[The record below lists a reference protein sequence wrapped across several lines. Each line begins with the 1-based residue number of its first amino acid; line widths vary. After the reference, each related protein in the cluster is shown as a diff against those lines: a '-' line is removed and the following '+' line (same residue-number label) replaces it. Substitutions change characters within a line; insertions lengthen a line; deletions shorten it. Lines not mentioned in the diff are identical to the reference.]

1 MFTKFKINNELL
13 GIFYMLLCQFSFA
26 TNDAFVKVIYQ
37 NYDEIFVL
45 NQIIFIRGIF
55 TLLFILLFLYIK
67 KEFNF
72 KLIFTSNELK
82 VRGLLESLAALFFFF
97 GIALLPFANV
107 YILLSMAPIV
117 LTAFAAIFL
126 NEKVRWKRWSAVL
139 LGFLGVVIVINPG
152 KLESSYYFIFPI
164 IAAIMLSIR
173 DMYTKNF
180 KRDYSSLQIA
190 FITCF
195 VVTALFGL
203 LSIYKFYDFNLMDIF
218 ILFIAAFFLAIGY
231 IFSVA
236 TIKIALVSATSTF
249 RYSVILWGILYGY
262 FLFDEVPS
270 INSYVGALI
279 IVISGLIIISRQKQL
294 GKIK

>member
-1 MFTKFKINNELL
+1 MFSKYKINNELL

-55 TLLFILLFLYIK
+55 TLLFILLFLHFK
-67 KEFNF
+67 KELNF
-72 KLIFTSNELK
+72 KLIFNSNELR
-82 VRGLLESLAALFFFF
+82 VRGLLEFLAALFFFI

-107 YILLSMAPIV
+107 YILLSMAPIL
-117 LTAFAAIFL
+117 LTAFAAVFL
-126 NEKVRWKRWSAVL
+126 NEKVRWIRWGAVL

-180 KRDYSSLQIA
+180 KKDYTSLQIA
-190 FITCF
+190 FMTCF

-203 LSIYKFYDFNLMDIF
+203 ISIYKFYDFILMDIF

-262 FLFDEVPS
+262 FLFDEVPP
-270 INSYVGALI
+270 INSYIGALI

>member
-1 MFTKFKINNELL
+1 MFAKLKNNNELL

-26 TNDAFVKVIYQ
+26 TNDAFVKVVYQ
-37 NYDEIFVL
+37 NYNEIFVL

-55 TLLFILLFLYIK
+55 TLFFILLFLFIK
-67 KEFNF
+67 KEIDF
-72 KLIFTSNELK
+72 KLIFTSNELR
-82 VRGLLESLAALFFFF
+82 VRGLLESLAGLFFFI
-97 GIALLPFANV
+97 GIALLPFADV
-107 YILLSMAPIV
+107 YILLSMAPIL
-117 LTAFAAIFL
+117 LTAFSAIFL
-126 NEKVRWKRWSAVL
+126 NEKVRWRRWSAVL
-139 LGFLGVVIVINPG
+139 LGFVGVVVVINPG
-152 KLESSYYFIFPI
+152 QLESSYYFIFPI

-173 DMYTKNF
+173 DLYTKNF
-180 KRDYSSLQIA
+180 KKDYHSLQIA
-190 FITCF
+190 FMTCF
-195 VVTALFGL
+195 VVTILFGL

-218 ILFIAAFFLAIGY
+218 ILFIAAFFLALGY

-262 FLFDEVPS
+262 FLFDEIPS
-270 INSYVGALI
+270 TNSYIGALI

>member
-1 MFTKFKINNELL
+1 MFSKFKINNEFL

-67 KEFNF
+67 KEFNL
-72 KLIFTSNELK
+72 KSIFASHELR
-82 VRGLLESLAALFFFF
+82 VRGLLEFLAALFFFI

-107 YILLSMAPIV
+107 YILLSMAPIL
-117 LTAFAAIFL
+117 LTAFGAIFL
-126 NEKVRWKRWSAVL
+126 NEEVRWRRWSAVV
-139 LGFLGVVIVINPG
+139 LGFIGVVVVINPG
-152 KLESSYYFIFPI
+152 KLEYSYYFIFPL

-180 KRDYSSLQIA
+180 KKDYPSLQIA
-190 FITCF
+190 FMTCF
-195 VVTALFGL
+195 VVTVLFGL
-203 LSIYKFYDFNLMDIF
+203 LSIYKFYDFKLMDIL
-218 ILFIAAFFLAIGY
+218 ILFIAAFFLALGY

-270 INSYVGALI
+270 TNSYIGALI

>member
-1 MFTKFKINNELL
+1 MFHRFKVSNDLL

-67 KEFNF
+67 KEIDF
-72 KLIFTSNELK
+72 KLIFYSKELRI
-82 VRGLLESLAALFFFF
+82 RGLLESLAGLFFFI

-107 YILLSMAPIV
+107 YILLSMAPIL
-117 LTAFAAIFL
+117 LTAFSAIFL
-126 NEKVRWKRWSAVL
+126 NEKVRWRRWSAVL
-139 LGFLGVVIVINPG
+139 LGFIGVVVVINPG
-152 KLESSYYFIFPI
+152 KLETSYYFIFPI

-173 DMYTKNF
+173 DLYTKNF
-180 KRDYSSLQIA
+180 KHNYHSLQIA
-190 FITCF
+190 FMTCF
-195 VVTALFGL
+195 VVTIFFGI
-203 LSIYKFYDFNLMDIF
+203 LSIYKFYDFSLKDIF
-218 ILFIAAFFLAIGY
+218 ILFISAFFLSIGY
-231 IFSVA
+231 IFSIA
-236 TIKIALVSATSTF
+236 TIKIALVSVTSTF

-270 INSYVGALI
+270 TNTYVGALI
-279 IVISGLIIISRQKQL
+279 IVVSGLIIISRQK
-294 GKIK
+294 KIGVIK

>member
-1 MFTKFKINNELL
+1 MFPKFKFDNELL

-37 NYDEIFVL
+37 KYDEIFVL

-67 KEFNF
+67 KELNF
-72 KLIFTSNELK
+72 KLIFTSNELR
-82 VRGLLESLAALFFFF
+82 VRGLLECLAALFFFI

-107 YILLSMAPIV
+107 YILLSMAPIL

-126 NEKVRWKRWSAVL
+126 NEKVRWRRWGAVL
-139 LGFLGVVIVINPG
+139 LGFIGVVIVINPG
-152 KLESSYYFIFPI
+152 KLESNYYFIFPI
-164 IAAIMLSIR
+164 IAAIMLSLR

-180 KRDYSSLQIA
+180 KKDYSSLQIA
-190 FITCF
+190 FMTCF

-203 LSIYKFYDFNLMDIF
+203 LSIYKFYDFSLMDNF

-236 TIKIALVSATSTF
+236 TIKIALVSATTTF

-262 FLFDEVPS
+262 FLFDEIPS
-270 INSYVGALI
+270 INSYAGALI
-279 IVISGLIIISRQKQL
+279 IVISGLIIISRQKKL

>member
-1 MFTKFKINNELL
+1 MFHKFKVSNDLL

-67 KEFNF
+67 KEIDF
-72 KLIFTSNELK
+72 KLIFHSKELRI
-82 VRGLLESLAALFFFF
+82 RGLLESLAGLFFFI

-107 YILLSMAPIV
+107 YILLSMAPIL
-117 LTAFAAIFL
+117 LTAFSAIFL
-126 NEKVRWKRWSAVL
+126 NEKVRWRRWSAVL
-139 LGFLGVVIVINPG
+139 LGFIGVVVVINPG
-152 KLESSYYFIFPI
+152 KLETSYYFIFPI

-173 DMYTKNF
+173 DLYTKNF
-180 KRDYSSLQIA
+180 KHNYHSLQIA
-190 FITCF
+190 FMTCF
-195 VVTALFGL
+195 VVTIFFGI
-203 LSIYKFYDFNLMDIF
+203 LSIYKFYDFSLKDIF
-218 ILFIAAFFLAIGY
+218 ILFISAFFLSIGY
-231 IFSVA
+231 IFSIA
-236 TIKIALVSATSTF
+236 TIKIALVSVTSTF

-270 INSYVGALI
+270 TNTYVGALI
-279 IVISGLIIISRQKQL
+279 IVVSGLIIISRQK
-294 GKIK
+294 KIGVIK

>member
-1 MFTKFKINNELL
+1 MFHKFKVSKDLL

-67 KEFNF
+67 KEIDF
-72 KLIFTSNELK
+72 KLIFHSKELRI
-82 VRGLLESLAALFFFF
+82 RGLLESLAGLFFFI

-107 YILLSMAPIV
+107 YILLSMAPIL
-117 LTAFAAIFL
+117 LTAFSAIFL
-126 NEKVRWKRWSAVL
+126 NEKVRWRRWSAVL
-139 LGFLGVVIVINPG
+139 LGFIGVVVVINPG
-152 KLESSYYFIFPI
+152 KLETSYYFIFPI

-173 DMYTKNF
+173 DLYTKNF
-180 KRDYSSLQIA
+180 KHNYHSLQIA
-190 FITCF
+190 FMTCF
-195 VVTALFGL
+195 VVTIFFGI
-203 LSIYKFYDFNLMDIF
+203 LSIYKFYDFSLKDIF
-218 ILFIAAFFLAIGY
+218 ILFISAFFLSIGY
-231 IFSVA
+231 IFSIA
-236 TIKIALVSATSTF
+236 TIKIALVSVTSTF

-270 INSYVGALI
+270 TNTYVGALI
-279 IVISGLIIISRQKQL
+279 IVVSGLIIISRQK
-294 GKIK
+294 KIGVIK

>member
-1 MFTKFKINNELL
+1 MISKFKIDNELL

-67 KEFNF
+67 KELNF
-72 KLIFTSNELK
+72 KLIFTSKELR
-82 VRGLLESLAALFFFF
+82 VRGVLESLAALFFFF

-107 YILLSMAPIV
+107 YILLSMAPIL
-117 LTAFAAIFL
+117 LTTFGAIFL
-126 NEKVRWKRWSAVL
+126 NEKVRWRRWSAVL
-139 LGFLGVVIVINPG
+139 LGFIGVVVVINPG
-152 KLESSYYFIFPI
+152 KLESSYFFIFPI

-180 KRDYSSLQIA
+180 KKDYSSLQIA
-190 FITCF
+190 FMTCF

-203 LSIYKFYDFNLMDIF
+203 LSIYKFYNFSPIDIF
-218 ILFIAAFFLAIGY
+218 ILFIAAFFLALGY

-236 TIKIALVSATSTF
+236 TIKIALVSVTSTF

-270 INSYVGALI
+270 TNSYIGALI

>member
-1 MFTKFKINNELL
+1 MFPQSKINNELL

-26 TNDAFVKVIYQ
+26 TNDAFVKVVYN
-37 NYDEIFVL
+37 NYNEIFVL

-67 KEFNF
+67 KELNF

-82 VRGLLESLAALFFFF
+82 VRGLLEFLSAIFFFI
-97 GIALLPFANV
+97 GIAFLPFANV
-107 YILLSMAPIV
+107 YILLSMAPIL
-117 LTAFAAIFL
+117 LTAFGAIFL
-126 NEKVRWKRWSAVL
+126 NEKVRWRRWSAVI
-139 LGFLGVVIVINPG
+139 LGFIGVVVVINPG

-164 IAAIMLSIR
+164 IAAILLSIR
-173 DMYTKNF
+173 DMFTKNF
-180 KRDYSSLQIA
+180 KKDYPSLQIA
-190 FITCF
+190 FMTCF

-203 LSIYKFYDFNLMDIF
+203 LSIYRFYHFSLIDIF
-218 ILFIAAFFLAIGY
+218 ILFIAAFFLALGY

-236 TIKIALVSATSTF
+236 TIKIALVSVTSTF

-270 INSYVGALI
+270 NNSYIGALI
-279 IVISGLIIISRQKQL
+279 IIISGLIIISRQKKL